1 MPKIKNSNYFPH
13 DCSARDDQKLLKVR
27 GRFGLEGYA
36 IFWMCLESMSTNGGY
51 IESDSV
57 SGLAVTFGTSEAQ
70 LMAQLEY
77 LCEVGLFLKNKEG
90 YHSSRMDEH
99 LLFRKERSE
108 SGKKGAE
115 TRWKD
120 SSAIA
125 QPMAESMQSKVKES
139 KVNKEKN
146 IYGSLSSLNEE
157 VYGDIA
163 KQYSV
168 SVKSVTGLSEEL
180 RLYCQ
185 SRGKKYA
192 NYKAALQNWTR
203 RAIEVKKITKI
214 AADTTVDDDPDYDP
228 EIAKQNLAK
237 IMEMKKNVLGV

>member
-1 MPKIKNSNYFPH
+1 MMPKIKNSNYFPH

-51 IESDSV
+51 IEIDSV

-108 SGKKGAE
+108 SGKRGAE
-115 TRWKD
+115 TRWGD

-125 QPMAESMQSKVKES
+125 QPKPEPMVSKVKES
-139 KVNKEKN
+139 KVNKYYQQADSTFTGNLFGTEIKKPVSTTRWQQMALDYSKKFGFEPSASWFKFFKNGNEAKLQDTYAKMFGLTPNDPEKYFYKL
-146 IYGSLSSLNEE
+146 YGGN
-157 VYGDIA
+157 
-163 KQYSV
+163 
-168 SVKSVTGLSEEL
+168 
-180 RLYCQ
+180 
-185 SRGKKYA
+185 YA
-192 NYKAALQNWTR
+192 P
-203 RAIEVKKITKI
+203 
-214 AADTTVDDDPDYDP
+214 DTT
-228 EIAKQNLAK
+228 K
-237 IMEMKKNVLGV
+237 